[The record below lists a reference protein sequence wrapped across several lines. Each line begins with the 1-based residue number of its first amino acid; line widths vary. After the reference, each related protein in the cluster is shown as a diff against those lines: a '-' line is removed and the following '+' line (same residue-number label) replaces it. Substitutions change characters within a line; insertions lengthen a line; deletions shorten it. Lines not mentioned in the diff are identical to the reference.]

1 MLLELCI
8 VNHEELDFVLQTRVL
23 GTQARI
29 FSLPGEVGECL
40 VVVSGWSAMSVPWS
54 PLETAPGNLTL
65 TFRENLSAD
74 TRHIVKTVITM
85 KLFDQSKDP
94 GITMQSVHHYELNS
108 YVELNN
114 LCSKESAVYKLL
126 HNNMQMPVKAE
137 IYIPPFLCFLLNFS
151 F

>member
-1 MLLELCI
+1 M
-8 VNHEELDFVLQTRVL
+8 
-23 GTQARI
+23 
-29 FSLPGEVGECL
+29 
-40 VVVSGWSAMSVPWS
+40 VVSGWSAMSVPWS

-74 TRHIVKTVITM
+74 TRHIVKTVITI

-108 YVELNN
+108 CVELNN
-114 LCSKESAVYKLL
+114 LCSKVHCYTYKLL
-126 HNNMQMPVKAE
+126 HKNMETPVKAE